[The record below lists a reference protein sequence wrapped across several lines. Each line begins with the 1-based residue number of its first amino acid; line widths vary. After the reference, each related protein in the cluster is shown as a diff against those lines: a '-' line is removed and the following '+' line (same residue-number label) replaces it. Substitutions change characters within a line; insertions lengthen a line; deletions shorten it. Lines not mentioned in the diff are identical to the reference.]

1 MNEKEFRIRRR
12 HKMFYEFNKE
22 FFESENLPDF
32 QQFHLKNIK
41 ILEEYEKNDKKRQ
54 NRSCS

>member
-22 FFESENLPDF
+22 FFESENLPDL
-32 QQFHLKNIK
+32 QEFHLKNIK
-41 ILEEYEKNDKKRQ
+41 ILEEYEKNERT
-54 NRSCS
+54 